1 MARED
6 GVLPTALKEEPALP
20 FEYHYI
26 ISAYSD
32 LKTEELISYAEM
44 NAWLCD
50 YPEIE
55 PKRFKALV
63 RAFDRASHYGR

>member
-6 GVLPTALKEEPALP
+6 GKLPKALQEEPTLP

-26 ISAYSD
+26 ISAHND
-32 LKTEELISYAEM
+32 LKVDGLISYAEL

-55 PKRFKALV
+55 PRRFKALL
-63 RAFDRASHYGR
+63 RAFDRVQCYV